1 MEIPGQRVGHVV
13 RLARDVI
20 EARDVA
26 VEALVHSE
34 EAEEV
39 GGWRV
44 AGGAAFSLPERG
56 VQIITFADNGALTN
70 VKCLC
75 NCFKVD
81 EAPGQ
86 LQV

>member
-26 VEALVHSE
+26 VESLVHAE
-34 EAEEV
+34 QAEEV

-44 AGGAAFSLPERG
+44 TSGAALSLPERG
-56 VQIITFADNGALTN
+56 VQIISFADDGALTN
-70 VKCLC
+70 VKRLC
-75 NCFKVD
+75 NRFKVN
-81 EAPGQ
+81 EAPCQ
-86 LQV
+86 L

>member
-1 MEIPGQRVGHVV
+1 MV

-44 AGGAAFSLPERG
+44 AGGAAILLPERG
-56 VQIITFADNGALTN
+56 VQIISFANDGALAH
-70 VKCLC
+70 VKHLC
-75 NCFKVD
+75 NCFTVN
-81 EAPGQ
+81 EAPC
-86 LQV
+86 

>member
-1 MEIPGQRVGHVV
+1 MEIPGQRVGHMV

-44 AGGAAFSLPERG
+44 AGGAAFPLPERC
-56 VQIITFADNGALTN
+56 V
-70 VKCLC
+70 
-75 NCFKVD
+75 
-81 EAPGQ
+81 
-86 LQV
+86 